1 MSTSETESRPV
12 MFLAIIMQDFNLETA
27 YLTSEKIASE
37 HGGKFNGIFPYPLQA
52 SPLIVLN
59 NLNFSLKLSEVNAVA
74 RELQSTL
81 KVMMRFQI
89 IPQVQQ
95 EKPLPSGMIG

>member
-1 MSTSETESRPV
+1 MTEPESRPV
-12 MFLAIIMQDFNLETA
+12 MFLAIILQDFNLETA

-37 HGGKFNGIFPYPLQA
+37 HGGKFNGIFPYTLQA
-52 SPLIVLN
+52 SPLMVLS

-74 RELQSTL
+74 KELQSSL
-81 KVMMRFQI
+81 KIMMRFQI

-95 EKPLPSGMIG
+95 DKPLPSGMIG